1 MPQRPRNL
9 NPDASPLA
17 KFGARLRAHRMEQG
31 WAQAELGRLVH
42 VSGTLIAKMERAER
56 RPQPDV
62 AASLDTALHTDG
74 ELSRLAAD
82 ALRAHLITP
91 HPRPGA
97 NSMRPTRGHGDFGA
111 GVDADW
117 QSQLSTLGVLAD
129 RYDLP
134 EDGRTRSVAELQAAV
149 QQLIRWRLDSDYA
162 QLVETIPELIPELTR
177 VLLTSDGKKREDV
190 AAALVQAWRA
200 ADAIAAKLGMF
211 DLSARLIL
219 VMGWAAAQAGDDLAL
234 AATSYV
240 RAETF
245 FVSGQQEAGHRMLE
259 RAADRIDVGRSIPD
273 KAQYGALHMRAAIA
287 AARAGL
293 REQAKDHLTEARSM
307 ADLVSVEGVWEGTAF
322 GPASVRVHEV
332 STAVELKTPQTALA
346 AAAGWQPPASLPAER
361 RSHFFVDL
369 ARAQLDLGEHDAV
382 LRTLR
387 EAHTIAP
394 QNIQVDLQVHQTLA
408 ALAGTSAAN
417 ATAAEGFRLSVVRTT
432 PKAPELR
439 PGSTGPSSPGSATP
453 AAPRA
458 SAPPS
463 RLSG

>member
-1 MPQRPRNL
+1 MPQRPRSL
-9 NPDASPLA
+9 NPDASALA
-17 KFGARLRAHRMEQG
+17 KFGVRLRAYRMEQG

-62 AASLDTALHTDG
+62 ARSLDSALHTDG
-74 ELSRLAAD
+74 ELARLAAD
-82 ALRAHLITP
+82 ALRDHLLSPTP
-91 HPRPGA
+91 QSLISPSGL
-97 NSMRPTRGHGDFGA
+97 RPTRNHAAFGA
-111 GVDADW
+111 GWEQEMTELA
-117 QSQLSTLGVLAD
+117 VLAD

-134 EDGRTRSVAELQAAV
+134 EDGRIRTLAELQASV
-149 QQLIRWRLDSDYA
+149 DQLVRWRLNSDYA
-162 QLVETIPELIPELTR
+162 RLLQAIPQLIPELTR
-177 VLLTSDGKKREDV
+177 ALLTSTGKEREDV
-190 AAALVQAWRA
+190 AVCLVQAWRA

-219 VMGWAAAQAGDDLAL
+219 VMGWAAAQSGNGLAM

-245 FVSGQQEAGHRMLE
+245 FVSGQQQAGHLMLE
-259 RAADRIDVGRSIPD
+259 RAAEQIDAGGSRREA
-273 KAQYGALHMRAAIA
+273 AQYGALHMRAAIA

-293 REQAKDHLTEARSM
+293 TERVKDHLTEAWSM
-307 ADLVSVEGVWEGTAF
+307 AERVEEEGVWEGTAF

-332 STAVELKTPQTALA
+332 STAVELDTPQTALA
-346 AAAGWQPPASLPAER
+346 AAAGWQPPDSLPAER

-369 ARAQLDLGEHDAV
+369 ARAQLALGEHEAV

-394 QNIQVDLQVHQTLA
+394 QNVQVDLQVHQTLA
-408 ALAGTSAAN
+408 SLAAISAAN
-417 ATAAEGFRLSVVRTT
+417 ASAAEGFRQVVART
-432 PKAPELR
+432 KAGPISLEL
-439 PGSTGPSSPGSATP
+439 SSPFQPGGEVRAILP
-453 AAPRA
+453 A

-463 RLSG
+463 PPSG